1 MCISISLRFG
11 VLPLVSRTA
20 ERLHDFLIISKI
32 FFIFATE
39 LKKTSTIMRKFNT
52 TGTCYPQ
59 YHYMVDITDRLDDIE
74 KRVAEGEYITINR
87 GRQYGKTTTLYHLTK
102 RLCNDYVVFSISF
115 EDFTGSDF
123 KNENTLAYSF
133 LYALRTEME
142 EGTTEADDVVFKA
155 IDDLL
160 KSNSKE
166 REVLKTDFSKLI
178 ADICRNSSKPIV
190 VIIDEVDNASNYES
204 FIELLRMLRNKF
216 LKRFETPTFQ
226 SVILAGVYD
235 IKNLKLKVRPESDH
249 QYNSPWNIAVPF
261 KKDMALPKEGIMQML
276 REYEDDHKTG
286 MDIAEMTQLILDYT
300 SGYPFFV
307 SKICQLIDEENLG
320 WNTEGFLQA
329 VNILLKEKNT
339 LFDDLIKK
347 LDDFPEIKT
356 ILKDILYYGNEYGY
370 NLDVKVFNL
379 AAMFNYIKDVN
390 GKVRVFNRI
399 METRLYN
406 LFTSEEEIRNE
417 IYIQGSTDRPQFVEN
432 GTLNMEK
439 ILERFIVNFNDIYGS
454 EATKF
459 KEEEGRRFFMLYIK
473 PIINGTGNYYIEAQT
488 RDRSRTDMIIDY
500 LGVQYVIEMKIWR
513 GNAYNERG
521 EKQLTEYLDY
531 YHTKK
536 GYMLSFNF
544 NKGKTSGVRTLRFGD
559 KEIVEA
565 VV

>member
-1 MCISISLRFG
+1 
-11 VLPLVSRTA
+11 
-20 ERLHDFLIISKI
+20 
-32 FFIFATE
+32 
-39 LKKTSTIMRKFNT
+39 MRKFNT
-52 TGTCYPQ
+52 TGICYPQ

-87 GRQYGKTTTLYHLTK
+87 GRQYGKTTTLYHLAK
-102 RLCNDYVVFSISF
+102 RLSNDYVVFSISF
-115 EDFTGSDF
+115 ESMGETEF
-123 KNENTLAYSF
+123 KNKESLAYSF
-133 LYALRTEME
+133 LQQIQMLFEFKDMDNLEDRTKHIILDTISQFAQSRSIPFEVFE
-142 EGTTEADDVVFKA
+142 KKITEINAY
-155 IDDLL
+155 
-160 KSNSKE
+160 N
-166 REVLKTDFSKLI
+166 
-178 ADICRNSSKPIV
+178 SKPIV

-216 LKRFETPTFQ
+216 LKRMDLPTFQ

-286 MDIAEMTQLILDYT
+286 MDIAEMTQLILNYT

-320 WNTEGFLQA
+320 WNTDGFLQA

-339 LFDDLIKK
+339 LFDDLVKK

-521 EKQLTEYLDY
+521 ERQLTEYLDY
-531 YHTKK
+531 YHTQK

-544 NKGKTSGVRTLRFGD
+544 NKGKTSGVKTLRFGD